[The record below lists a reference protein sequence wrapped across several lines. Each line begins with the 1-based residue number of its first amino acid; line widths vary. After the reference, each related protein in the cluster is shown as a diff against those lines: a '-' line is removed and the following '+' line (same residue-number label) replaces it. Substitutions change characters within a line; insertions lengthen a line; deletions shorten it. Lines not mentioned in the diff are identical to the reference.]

1 MRKARIVLPI
11 EGMSCASC
19 AVTVQEAL
27 AAAPGVTSAAVNYA
41 TAKAAVD
48 YDDGQTNVG
57 QLIKAVR
64 EAGYDCGKATVTFTV
79 TDLHYAPSV
88 APLERALADVKGVIR
103 AVANQA
109 TETVSVDY
117 VPGVT
122 TAEDLERAVASAGFE
137 VAEPIAAEDPVER
150 ERIARQREIRTLS
163 GKFALAAVVAVVAMA
178 GSMLLMAD
186 RPAGA
191 HGTFKQFDLLGR
203 LLMPL
208 AVALRDWVSRQGYEI
223 GLEWVKRGLGLLTI
237 PVVAGAPLRKEFQKL
252 DLASAYR
259 GLQRCA
265 LRIYRHKGL
274 LLPYVFLSL
283 DLVGTP

>member
-64 EAGYDCGKATVTFTV
+64 AAGYDCGKATVTFNV

-88 APLERALADVKGVIR
+88 APLERALADVRGVIR

-109 TETVSVDY
+109 TETVTVDY

-150 ERIARQREIRTLS
+150 ERIARQREIRTLT

-186 RPAGA
+186 RPAGV

-208 AVALRDWVSRQGYEI
+208 AVALREWVSSACSRSPSSPGPASSST
-223 GLEWVKRGLGLLTI
+223 RA
-237 PVVAGAPLRKEFQKL
+237 PGA
-252 DLASAYR
+252 A
-259 GLQRCA
+259 CA
-265 LRIYRHKGL
+265 IARR
-274 LLPYVFLSL
+274 
-283 DLVGTP
+283 T